1 MQAHLIIEISNRSMA
16 SNDEITVFISFRT
29 VENLKENEGI
39 QQVSSFC
46 SDFSFW
52 HDKKFEGNYT
62 YHFNNTGYENKN
74 PCPPKESFYCKMS
87 DSCIP
92 KNFMCD
98 GSVNCFYAED
108 EDFELCKSFFPEAAT
123 VKCEEANRT
132 HYNISILATPCDGIL
147 GTLLGFMIIHI

>member
-1 MQAHLIIEISNRSMA
+1 MDYDGPFEDEYDYNIASIENCG
-16 SNDEITVFISFRT
+16 NG
-29 VENLKENEGI
+29 EG
-39 QQVSSFC
+39 Q
-46 SDFSFW
+46 
-52 HDKKFEGNYT
+52 
-62 YHFNNTGYENKN
+62 N

-98 GSVNCFYAED
+98 GSVNCFYGED
-108 EDFELCKSFFPEAAT
+108 EEFELCESFFPEAAT

-147 GTLLGFMIIHI
+147 GTLLSRFHNNN